1 MSNKNKNPQDVQDS
15 KKKIRVALL
24 CIAAVLIF
32 YIGANFLKGINVFH
46 KKTYFYCV
54 MEDASGVQQNT
65 PVYLAGYKIGQVQ
78 EVDMLSAN
86 PPRICAKIM
95 LNEKLD
101 LPKDSELKLQSSGL
115 LGGMQLDVV
124 MGKATSYFKNND
136 TIRCTKAPGMLDG
149 IDGIKTQLGSVM
161 ASVDTIG
168 LELKDLLHKEGGGES
183 LRATLDNIE
192 QATSN
197 LNDILADNKGKVS
210 NLVSSL
216 QRFGTTLDNASPK
229 LNEILDNFDNISDTI
244 AKADIAGVIANVNNT
259 IKEVETLVKKA
270 NNGEGTVGALLN
282 DDGLVKKIDEAI
294 KSLDDLLK
302 DVKDNPRHYLAP
314 LGEKKKKKKN
324 K

>member
-244 AKADIAGVIANVNNT
+244 AKADIAGVIANANNT

-282 DDGLVKKIDEAI
+282 DDGLVKKINEAI